1 MITESGKPKSI
12 SISEFKS
19 HCTEQLRAVEEQGIT
34 LEITR
39 HGKVIAIAKPPES
52 AAPPSSLLG
61 AGKGTAFLTDSYD
74 PHEPAFAESDWEMN
88 AD

>member
-1 MITESGKPKSI
+1 MITGSETPRTI
-12 SISEFKS
+12 SISEFKA

-52 AAPPSSLLG
+52 GPSPISLLG